1 MELDERLHAALK
13 RLPDADQTT
22 LVDDLARQ
30 GVEVSQSTLSRHL
43 KRLGYA
49 KRDGRWQRDSS
60 PPTPRLLAGL
70 TRVPPN
76 LLVLRTAPG
85 FANALAVELDREPLP
100 GQAGTIAGDDTIFV
114 AIAGALDAAAQE
126 AGRRFGG

>member
-1 MELDERLHAALK
+1 MELDELLHAALR
-13 RLPDADQTT
+13 RLPAADQAS
-22 LVDDLARQ
+22 LVDDLARH

-49 KRDGRWQRDSS
+49 KRDGRWQRERTA
-60 PPTPRLLAGL
+60 PHWL
-70 TRVPPN
+70 TGVTRAPPN
-76 LLVLRTAPG
+76 LLVLKTAPG

-114 AIAGALDAAAQE
+114 AVAAKLEPAILELQ
-126 AGRRFGG
+126 RRFGA